1 MKLAAGLLMMV
12 QADLNVVPAEFHTEQ
27 SKFSFVL
34 RPIPRFG
41 LIVEKYKMINT
52 WQQN

>member
-27 SKFSFVL
+27 SKFSLSL
-34 RPIPRFG
+34 RPVTRF
-41 LIVEKYKMINT
+41 
-52 WQQN
+52 